1 MALTGLAVF
10 KLLPNTN
17 CKECGFATCLAF
29 AMRLA
34 AKNVEAE
41 LCPYLSD
48 EAKEVLGA
56 SAVPPIRP
64 VEIKGGGNSVKVG
77 EELVMFRHEK
87 KFFHQTAIA
96 ICINDSETEEEII
109 KKTEDIKRINFE
121 RAGEVLKFDLTAVKD
136 ISGDAQRFGKAVKL
150 VRENIDYPLV
160 LISDNPEIIKAG
172 LEEIP
177 NDSPLIYSADN
188 ENWKEMT
195 QLAKSHNASLV
206 ITAKDGLQ
214 EISELSERVKNEG
227 LENIILDPKS
237 KNSKEILAD
246 YTISRRLAL
255 EKNFRPLG
263 YPTILC
269 LDDESSYIKSV
280 IGICK
285 YASIVVF
292 EDLKDWEHLS
302 LLTLRQNIFADP
314 QKPLQVDAG
323 IHKVGE
329 PDDKSPVFVTT
340 NFSLTYFIVSTEI
353 EGAGFS
359 GHLILTDSEGMSV
372 LTAWAAGKFSGET
385 VGKFI
390 KESNIE
396 NLITHRNIIIPG
408 YVASIS
414 GELEDALPDWKVYV
428 GPQEASDL
436 SSFLNEVWTK
446 GN

>member
-1 MALTGLAVF
+1 
-10 KLLPNTN
+10 
-17 CKECGFATCLAF
+17 
-29 AMRLA
+29 
-34 AKNVEAE
+34 
-41 LCPYLSD
+41 
-48 EAKEVLGA
+48 
-56 SAVPPIRP
+56 
-64 VEIKGGGNSVKVG
+64 
-77 EELVMFRHEK
+77 MFRHEK

-109 KKTEDIKRINFE
+109 KKTEDIKKINYE

-136 ISGDAQRFGKAVKL
+136 TSGDTQRFGKAVKL

-206 ITAKDGLQ
+206 ITAKSGLQ
-214 EISELSERVKNEG
+214 ELSELSEKVKSEG
-227 LENIILDPKS
+227 LENIILNPKS

-263 YPTILC
+263 YPTILY
-269 LDDESSYIKSV
+269 LNDEDSYIKSV

-302 LLTLRQNIFADP
+302 LLTLRQNIFSDP

-323 IHKVGE
+323 IYKVGE

-359 GHLILTDSEGMSV
+359 GHLMLTDSEGMSV
-372 LTAWAAGKFSGET
+372 LTAWAAGKFSGEK

-390 KESNIE
+390 KESDIE
-396 NLITHRNIIIPG
+396 NLVTHRNIIIPG

-414 GELEDALPDWKVYV
+414 GELEDALPDWKIYV

-436 SSFLNEVWTK
+436 SSFLNEVWVK

>member
-1 MALTGLAVF
+1 MALTGLAIF

-48 EAKEVLGA
+48 EAKEILGA

-64 VEIKGGGNSVKVG
+64 VEIRGGGNSVKVG

-87 KFFHQTAIA
+87 KFFHQTAFA
-96 ICINDSETEEEII
+96 ICIGDSETEEGII
-109 KKTEDIKRINFE
+109 KKTEVIKKINFE

-136 ISGDAQRFGKAVKL
+136 TSGDAQRFAKAVKL
-150 VRENIDYPLV
+150 VRENIDNPLV
-160 LISDNPEIIKAG
+160 LISDNPDIIKAG

-188 ENWKEMT
+188 EHWKEMT
-195 QLAKSHNASLV
+195 QLAESRNASLV

-214 EISELSERVKNEG
+214 ELSELSGKVKNEG

-237 KNSKEILAD
+237 KNSKDILAD
-246 YTISRRLAL
+246 YTILRRLAL

-263 YPTILC
+263 YPAILY
-269 LDDESSYIKSV
+269 LNDEDSYFKSV

-292 EDLKDWEHLS
+292 EDLKDWEYLS

-323 IHKVGE
+323 IYKVGD
-329 PDDKSPVFVTT
+329 PDYKSPVFVTT

-359 GHLILTDSEGMSV
+359 GHLMLADSEGMSV
-372 LTAWAAGKFSGET
+372 LTAWAAGKFSGEK

-390 KESNIE
+390 KESDIE
-396 NLITHRNIIIPG
+396 NLVTHRNIIIPG

-436 SSFLNEVWTK
+436 SSFLNEVWVK